1 MAPST
6 RNTFVLPLGWGLA
19 ALVLLIATPALGLPR
34 PEPKPIDFTAQ
45 SSLIDYKN
53 SFTTFKKVEIT
64 QGNLAI
70 SADQGQVKGTGVN
83 FQDSHWIFR
92 GAVKITVPQ
101 GMLSSDE
108 AQVFFTD
115 NQLARATA
123 SGKPATFQQKV
134 AKADKTVNGHSD
146 SIDYDAGRGIVHLTT
161 DAYLTDGQNEIRG
174 QSLKYNVIAQ
184 SLIADAPEQK
194 GQRVHIVI
202 TPPPPKT
209 PAAVTPAPAVTPAS
223 APPPNP

>member
-6 RNTFVLPLGWGLA
+6 RNTFVLGIPRVFA
-19 ALVLLIATPALGLPR
+19 ALLLLIADAALGLPK
-34 PEPKPIDFTAQ
+34 PAPKPIDFTAQ

-115 NQLARATA
+115 TQLARATA

-146 SIDYDAGRGIVHLTT
+146 SIDYDAGLGIVHLTT

-194 GQRVHIVI
+194 GQRVHIII

-209 PAAVTPAPAVTPAS
+209 PAAPLQAAPTPAPAPAPATP
-223 APPPNP
+223 